1 LELFKI
7 KIQLY
12 LDSIYTYFQEF
23 RVPVES
29 SLLKIEIARN
39 CSEFETPPNTTAL
52 MLSSCCPTNCGAS
65 GPLPNHHGSLG
76 VGLERERA
84 GIGGWSGD

>member
-1 LELFKI
+1 M
-7 KIQLY
+7 Y
-12 LDSIYTYFQEF
+12 LDSIYKYFQEF

-29 SLLKIEIARN
+29 SSLKIKIARN
-39 CSEFETPPNTTAL
+39 CSEFETPPNVTAL
-52 MLSSCCPTNCGAS
+52 MRCPTNHRAS
-65 GPLPNHHGSLG
+65 GPLPNHHGDLG